1 MDIFVGNLPY
11 DADEAA
17 IKAAFSPYGA
27 IARVKLL
34 IDRESGSSRGIAF
47 VTMDDFKEAQNA
59 IREMDGKDFGGRA
72 LKVNQAREGGQ
83 GGGGFRSGG
92 GNGGGF
98 RSGGNGGGVYR
109 QGGNGGGGGFRG
121 RDRY

>member
-11 DADEAA
+11 DADENA
-17 IKAAFSPYGA
+17 IKDAFSPFGA

-34 IDRESGSSRGIAF
+34 IDRDTGSSRGIAF
-47 VTMDDFKEAQNA
+47 VTMDDFKEAQDA
-59 IREMDGKDFGGRA
+59 IREMDGKEFGGRA

-83 GGGGFRSGG
+83 GGGGPRQ
-92 GNGGGF
+92 GGGF
-98 RSGGNGGGVYR
+98 R
-109 QGGNGGGGGFRG
+109 QGGNGGGGFRG

>member
-11 DADEAA
+11 DADENA
-17 IKAAFSPYGA
+17 IKDAFSPYGA

-34 IDRESGSSRGIAF
+34 IDRDTGSSRGIAF

-59 IREMDGKDFGGRA
+59 IREMDGKELGGRA
-72 LKVNQAREGGQ
+72 LKVNQAREREDRAPRQG
-83 GGGGFRSGG
+83 GGGGFRQGG
-92 GNGGGF
+92 G
-98 RSGGNGGGVYR
+98 
-109 QGGNGGGGGFRG
+109 GGGGGFRG